1 MASVNA
7 ASATLACW
15 PTCPQHSHAPTTEM
29 EKLLASTLPTH
40 RTTHSITSLRNTY
53 AVVHWT
59 GRKMCKCLETQ
70 YLLSQLRIGGNHILS
85 ELLEY
90 EMGVNS
96 SIDRCHRVLHG
107 TDNNCNNIHRPLLW
121 SSQTVSSS
129 HYKRLPSVGFQSWS
143 RFLPASQPAGD
154 VSHKPGGRLPL
165 LSARPAVT
173 PPTLKRAATNF
184 AAW

>member
-29 EKLLASTLPTH
+29 EKLLARTLPTH

-70 YLLSQLRIGGNHILS
+70 YLLSQLRIGGNCILS

-90 EMGVNS
+90 DMGVNS
-96 SIDRCHRVLHG
+96 STDRCHRVLHG

-121 SSQTVSSS
+121 SSRTVSSS

-143 RFLPASQPAGD
+143 RFLPASLQ
-154 VSHKPGGRLPL
+154 VTWVIN
-165 LSARPAVT
+165 PAVGCHYFLPGLQL
-173 PPTLKRAATNF
+173 PPPLTLKRASTNF